1 MNSKHCGHKKIKRFF
16 ASVFILLITVR
27 LAVCLHL
34 FSSLNQPWKIR
45 FNIPNF
51 KLTIFTIFLDGRTFF
66 SNVPKCLPIFFVLPA
81 AVNQKS
87 IPINAQSIP
96 LSIVPDLMP
105 NSIKSHKTSK
115 SRMRAKRATF
125 TFWVDKSSLIKSQK
139 WSICRVFEKLKLAVK
154 QCYQTCLF

>member
-66 SNVPKCLPIFFVLPA
+66 QMCLNAYQFFCFAGSGKSKKHSDQCTKCT
-81 AVNQKS
+81 
-87 IPINAQSIP
+87 
-96 LSIVPDLMP
+96 IVPSMYQACCLIP
-105 NSIKSHKTSK
+105 NLKYVKNSNDN
-115 SRMRAKRATF
+115 F
-125 TFWVDKSSLIKSQK
+125 Q
-139 WSICRVFEKLKLAVK
+139 KLAK
-154 QCYQTCLF
+154 LPF